1 MGDRMRGSRRR
12 RRRSLQQWDRLSA
25 TGCSRGRGLV
35 GGVMAGRQSDTYVI
49 VGEYMSPVGA
59 GGRHSFN
66 KSYALHQ
73 EIVFIN

>member
-1 MGDRMRGSRRR
+1 MQLGAAGEG
-12 RRRSLQQWDRLSA
+12 A
-25 TGCSRGRGLV
+25 
-35 GGVMAGRQSDTYVI
+35 GGGGMAGRQSDSYVI

-73 EIVFIN
+73 EIVLIN